1 MNTRCTSASHE
12 ILKQSH
18 TSWHTHTAPLAG
30 YSDAYPAIQESS
42 RGALEL
48 RDCRSCDSTLA
59 RPISAVDVQ
68 VAA

>member
-1 MNTRCTSASHE
+1 MNRPCTTASHE
-12 ILKQSH
+12 AIKQSGQ
-18 TSWHTHTAPLAG
+18 WHTHTAPLSG

-48 RDCRSCDSTLA
+48 RDCKRCESTLA